1 VFVVIVP
8 DNGEFGSR
16 SPLNSHGT
24 EMAPQNRSAKRN
36 EGKRRAAS
44 SEVEQPT
51 AFELIQ
57 PETMLKALFA
67 P

>member
-1 VFVVIVP
+1 
-8 DNGEFGSR
+8 
-16 SPLNSHGT
+16 
-24 EMAPQNRSAKRN
+24 MAPQNRSAKRK

-57 PETMLKALFA
+57 PETMLKALVA